1 LEKQFDQFAE
11 QQIENNKAS
20 ADGWVSFAE
29 HRRKVT
35 EVLRGTTRPSR
46 LCVLGAGNC
55 NDLDLNSLVK
65 THQEI
70 HLVDLDRAA
79 MAQGVVRQ
87 GLQNNSVIHLHGKI
101 DITGRL
107 DSMVGWSPTVRIEAA
122 DIEAFLKQP
131 ILRLGTLLPGPFDV
145 VGSTCL
151 LSQLIHAVVQAVGA
165 RHYQFVPL
173 VQAIRAGHL
182 RLLMHLVAPGGVAVL
197 ISDIMSS
204 DTYPRLA
211 SVCDQALPA
220 VLRKL
225 LRERNFFHGVNPI
238 VVTSALRSDAVLN
251 RQVSGTEYITPW
263 LWNLGPRVYAVCAWK
278 LRKTRDI
285 GSESSSSLPS

>member
-1 LEKQFDQFAE
+1 ME
-11 QQIENNKAS
+11 
-20 ADGWVSFAE
+20 
-29 HRRKVT
+29 
-35 EVLRGTTRPSR
+35 
-46 LCVLGAGNC
+46 
-55 NDLDLNSLVK
+55 
-65 THQEI
+65 
-70 HLVDLDRAA
+70 
-79 MAQGVVRQ
+79 QGVVRQ
-87 GLQNNSVIHLHGKI
+87 ALRNNPAIHLHGKI

-107 DSMVGWSPTVRIEAA
+107 DGMVGWSPTVRIEAA
-122 DIEAFLKQP
+122 DIETFLKQP
-131 ILRLGTLLPGPFDV
+131 ILRLGTVLPGPFDV

-151 LSQLIHAVVQAVGA
+151 LSQLIHAIVQAVGA

-197 ISDIMSS
+197 ISDIVSS
-204 DTYPRLA
+204 DTYPELG

-238 VVTSALRSDAVLN
+238 VVTSALRSDVVLS

-278 LRKTRDI
+278 LRKNRDI
-285 GSESSSSLPS
+285 GSHRVERS